1 MWNFPERSWRT
12 GRRGLLNRLARDRS
26 GAILPIFALCVTVVL
41 GTAALAVDFG
51 RWHSERTT
59 LSQTADAAAMFGAMA
74 LADALAA
81 GNTSEAAAR
90 AHTAALDAVRA
101 KLGDGVT
108 PSITVVAEAPGSV
121 KVALSKPGTRML
133 SGVILPQDVAI
144 NVESEAIIGSATD
157 VCVIALEP
165 TAGIGIE
172 FNGQGTITAHDCA
185 IWSNP
190 ASTTS
195 IASGGSGS
203 ATATKFCAAGD
214 ASTGNYTFN
223 PQPEANCPP
232 VQDPLAQWV
241 PPAVGGACQFADFT
255 SDQTLNPGVYCGIK
269 ISGVARLVLNPGDYV
284 IKDGPLI
291 VTGGASI
298 EGQGVSFLLT
308 GVGASVD
315 LAGSAQVRL
324 SAPLDGP
331 MAGLVFAAARNEPVA
346 ASRIRGDAEL
356 FLEGTVYLPTH
367 DLEFAGGAAGTLP
380 PAVSVLI
387 ARTVRFVGTGAI
399 ELRSNSAT
407 TSMPSPTAKAIN
419 KRNVRLVR

>member
-1 MWNFPERSWRT
+1 
-12 GRRGLLNRLARDRS
+12 
-26 GAILPIFALCVTVVL
+26 
-41 GTAALAVDFG
+41 
-51 RWHSERTT
+51 
-59 LSQTADAAAMFGAMA
+59 
-74 LADALAA
+74 
-81 GNTSEAAAR
+81 
-90 AHTAALDAVRA
+90 
-101 KLGDGVT
+101 
-108 PSITVVAEAPGSV
+108 
-121 KVALSKPGTRML
+121 ML
-133 SGVILPQDVAI
+133 SGVLLPQDVAI
-144 NVESEAIIGSATD
+144 SVESEASVGSATD

-172 FNGQGTITAHDCA
+172 FDGQGTITAHDCA

-195 IASGGSGS
+195 IDAGGSGS

-214 ASTGNYTFN
+214 ANTGNYTFN

-241 PPAVGGACQFADFT
+241 PPAIDSVCTET
-255 SDQTLNPGVYCGIK
+255 SANYTTDQTLNPGVYCGGITA
-269 ISGVARLVLNPGDYV
+269 SGTVRLVLNPGHYV
-284 IKDGPLI
+284 IKDGPLH

-308 GVGASVD
+308 GLGASVD

-324 SAPLDGP
+324 SAPLVGP
-331 MAGLVFAAARNEPVA
+331 MGGLVFAAARHEPVA
-346 ASRIRGDAEL
+346 ASRIRGDVEL

-387 ARTVRFVGTGAI
+387 ARTLRFVGTGAI

-419 KRNVRLVR
+419 RRNVRLVR